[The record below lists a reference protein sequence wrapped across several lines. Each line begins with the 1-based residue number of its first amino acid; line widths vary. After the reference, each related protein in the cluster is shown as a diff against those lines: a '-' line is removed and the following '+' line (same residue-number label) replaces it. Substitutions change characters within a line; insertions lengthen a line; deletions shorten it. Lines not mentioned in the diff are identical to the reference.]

1 MAFLGMRGTGDWVA
15 NQRPES
21 WREMILRLYPNGRAP
36 LTAIMSM
43 LKSEAVND
51 PHFHWWTKTLP
62 QQRLTVTGIYTETS
76 LSTAYNDDNAS
87 AGATVF
93 VRGAEAQVE
102 EFKVGHTVLIRQS
115 TNVNVDTFGKVINRV
130 LNGAQSFI
138 AVRLR
143 EDTSATNDIT
153 NADYVLAVGTVNPE
167 GGTLQEAIAYD
178 PKEFENYTQI
188 MTSSLHLTRTARRTR
203 LRTGDAY
210 EEAKREC
217 LELHSIEME
226 KAWIWGR
233 PSISTG
239 ENGKPERTS
248 GGIIHFLREYQPT
261 NIDDY
266 TQNTAFQG
274 MDWVD
279 GGELWFE
286 EMLEQR
292 FRYGSTE
299 ALGLI
304 GSGALLGIQRLVR
317 AGAQMNIEPGIT
329 DYGLQVINWIT
340 PFGTVHLKT
349 HPLFSHDPTN
359 RHSLLM
365 LEPENLIYRY
375 IDDTFFVSD
384 ADKLKNTHPYLDGTE
399 EGYITE
405 AGLELHHPETFMFLH
420 GLGMDN
426 ELAS

>member
-248 GGIIHFLREYQPT
+248 GGVIHFLREYQPT